1 MPSSNHVISIR
12 PRDLFPNP
20 LNAEIY
26 DATPTPDL
34 LQSIRDH
41 GIIEPLVA
49 SNERLLVSGHRRR
62 LAAIE
67 LGLDAVPV
75 LLRPVDDELGE
86 IIAFNTHRKKRW
98 SEVVREARMLMP
110 RAELAAR
117 ERRLEGA
124 RRGGRLRQGAVEGE
138 VPPRKRAI
146 EDVAERLS
154 LSRET
159 LRKLV
164 RVFEAVE
171 RNEAPRAIVH
181 RLDIG
186 ELTVHQ
192 AHRFVC
198 RARTLA
204 TKHAAATEA
213 ARHGTFDWSER
224 LCWTDVWEFYDR
236 RDNGFHDVQADEDVV
251 LHGAYGTPPADLF
264 INLIHHFSRPGDLV
278 VDPFAGRGQ
287 VHRIAEAMGRQAW
300 SSDLAPRTKL
310 AVQRDASLG
319 PPGAL
324 SGAGLVVLDPPY
336 GRDFM
341 YTDAADD
348 LSLADVDSG
357 WTERLAE
364 IARLWCRC
372 LLPGGLMAAVIG
384 NRYDISNRRQLDRS
398 WALAGAL
405 GDGFDLVR
413 RINAPYSP
421 NHFRG
426 YRIDWAE
433 RHGAMLSR
441 SREILIFQPAA
452 SA

>member
-1 MPSSNHVISIR
+1 MLPDNRVILIE
-12 PRDLFPNP
+12 PVELIPNP

-49 SNERLLVSGHRRR
+49 SNEQVLVSGHRRR
-62 LAAIE
+62 LAAIK
-67 LGLDAVPV
+67 LGLDVVPV
-75 LLRPVDDELGE
+75 LLRPVEDELGE
-86 IIAFNTHRKKRW
+86 IIAFNTHRKKTW

-110 RAELAAR
+110 RAEFAAR

-124 RRGGRLRQGAVEGE
+124 RRGGRRRQGATESE
-138 VPPRKRAI
+138 VSPRKRAI

-164 RVFEAVE
+164 RVFAAVE

-204 TKHAAATEA
+204 AKHAEATEA

-251 LHGAYGTPPADLF
+251 LHGAYGAPPADLF

-287 VHRIAEAMGRQAW
+287 VHRIAEAMGRRAW
-300 SSDLAPRTKL
+300 SCDLAPRTTF

-319 PPGAL
+319 PPAAL
-324 SGAGLVVLDPPY
+324 AGAGLVVLDPPY
-336 GRDFM
+336 GRDFT
-341 YTDAADD
+341 YTDDPDD
-348 LSLADVDSG
+348 LSLSDLDSG

-364 IARLWCRC
+364 IARLWSRC
-372 LLPGGLMAAVIG
+372 LRPGGLMAAVIG
-384 NRYDISNRRQLDRS
+384 NRYDVPNRRQLDRS
-398 WALAGAL
+398 WALAGAV
-405 GDGFDLVR
+405 GDSLQLVR
-413 RINAPYSP
+413 RISAPYSP
-421 NHFRG
+421 SHFRG

-441 SREILIFQPAA
+441 SREVLVFRPAV